1 MFGLNNS
8 TLAIIIREMQKFPQI
23 QEAIIFGSRAKGTST
38 PGSDIDIAVKGPHI
52 SSRTVDK
59 LRRILNEEAPIPHH
73 VDIVHYEKITNHSL
87 REHIDRV
94 GKALPLQAAEASQTK

>member
-1 MFGLNNS
+1 
-8 TLAIIIREMQKFPQI
+8 
-23 QEAIIFGSRAKGTST
+23 
-38 PGSDIDIAVKGPHI
+38 
-52 SSRTVDK
+52 VDK